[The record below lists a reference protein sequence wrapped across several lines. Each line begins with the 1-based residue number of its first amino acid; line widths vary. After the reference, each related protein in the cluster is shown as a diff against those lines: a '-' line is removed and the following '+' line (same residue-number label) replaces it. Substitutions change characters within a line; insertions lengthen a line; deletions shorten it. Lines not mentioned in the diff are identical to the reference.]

1 MSSEREMKLLK
12 GLLEELKNEKEGQQ
26 LSILDRDY
34 AKETKGFQSLVT
46 EEEYEA
52 LTHLAHA
59 FDYYVGVHNKC
70 SLNHLNKVQ
79 SSYQRLQ
86 YAMFSDLGK
95 DLARSLVSMLGI
107 HTFDKE
113 HIDDWASEENLSVEE
128 LTRKVLYT
136 LILRD

>member
-46 EEEYEA
+46 KEEYEA

-59 FDYYVGVHNKC
+59 FDYRMCVFLTYLQDFLL
-70 SLNHLNKVQ
+70 SLYLNH
-79 SSYQRLQ
+79 
-86 YAMFSDLGK
+86 
-95 DLARSLVSMLGI
+95 
-107 HTFDKE
+107 
-113 HIDDWASEENLSVEE
+113 
-128 LTRKVLYT
+128 
-136 LILRD
+136 